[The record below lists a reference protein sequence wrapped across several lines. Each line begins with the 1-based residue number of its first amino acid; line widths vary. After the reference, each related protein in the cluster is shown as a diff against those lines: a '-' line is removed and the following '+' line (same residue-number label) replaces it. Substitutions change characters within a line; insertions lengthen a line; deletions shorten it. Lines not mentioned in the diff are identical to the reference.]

1 MTAQEWLEHVQNA
14 HDDMTSGKYEEGVT
28 DNGGFEIFNQDGVKI
43 AKMTTP
49 YDRYQRESNLY
60 GFVCEHN
67 AVPRLI
73 DMIEYLAGR
82 LCDEDHGDNDFDGK
96 IQDAFEMK
104 NTIRQ
109 YSLPGYE
116 LRDYTTEAIAFLRE
130 NEPPEG
136 FFVGFSGGKD
146 SIVSLEL
153 CRIAGVKHQAFYS
166 CTRIDPP
173 EVVRF
178 IRMHYP
184 EVTWLYSKM
193 TMWEAIQMK
202 APPLRMQRWCC
213 DVLKKE
219 PACDHPL
226 KHRIMGIRAEESVR
240 RASRPRIDS
249 FLDQTTCKTIFSW
262 PEWAVW
268 EFIESHKLPY
278 RSLYDEGFSRIGCV
292 VCPFILGKAPGATRQ
307 REESMRRWPGI
318 WKAYGHAVK
327 RWWTCKSTT
336 ETRYKSYPGETAE
349 LYWQAYLR
357 GFE

>member
-49 YDRYQRESNLY
+49 YDRYQRASNLY

-136 FFVGFSGGKD
+136 FFSG
-146 SIVSLEL
+146 S
-153 CRIAGVKHQAFYS
+153 A
-166 CTRIDPP
+166 
-173 EVVRF
+173 
-178 IRMHYP
+178 
-184 EVTWLYSKM
+184 
-193 TMWEAIQMK
+193 
-202 APPLRMQRWCC
+202 
-213 DVLKKE
+213 
-219 PACDHPL
+219 
-226 KHRIMGIRAEESVR
+226 
-240 RASRPRIDS
+240 
-249 FLDQTTCKTIFSW
+249 
-262 PEWAVW
+262 
-268 EFIESHKLPY
+268 
-278 RSLYDEGFSRIGCV
+278 
-292 VCPFILGKAPGATRQ
+292 
-307 REESMRRWPGI
+307 
-318 WKAYGHAVK
+318 AVK
-327 RWWTCKSTT
+327 TLSCLLSC
-336 ETRYKSYPGETAE
+336 A
-349 LYWQAYLR
+349 A
-357 GFE
+357 

>member
-1 MTAQEWLEHVQNA
+1 
-14 HDDMTSGKYEEGVT
+14 
-28 DNGGFEIFNQDGVKI
+28 
-43 AKMTTP
+43 
-49 YDRYQRESNLY
+49 
-60 GFVCEHN
+60 
-67 AVPRLI
+67 
-73 DMIEYLAGR
+73 
-82 LCDEDHGDNDFDGK
+82 
-96 IQDAFEMK
+96 MK

-109 YSLPGYE
+109 YSLPGYDTT
-116 LRDYTTEAIAFLRE
+116 DYITESIAFLRD

-146 SIVSLEL
+146 SIVTLEL
-153 CRIAGVKHQAFYS
+153 CRMAGIKHQAFYS

-193 TMWEAIQMK
+193 TMWEAIQKK

-219 PACDHPL
+219 PARDHPL

-249 FLDQTTCKTIFSW
+249 FLGQTTYKPIFSW

-268 EFIESHKLPY
+268 EFIEATSCHTLHCMT
-278 RSLYDEGFSRIGCV
+278 RDSVGLAVWS
-292 VCPFILGKAPGATRQ
+292 APSFLA
-307 REESMRRWPGI
+307 
-318 WKAYGHAVK
+318 K
-327 RWWTCKSTT
+327 
-336 ETRYKSYPGETAE
+336 
-349 LYWQAYLR
+349 LR
-357 GFE
+357 GPHDNAMSQCGGGRGFGKHMDTR

>member
-1 MTAQEWLEHVQNA
+1 
-14 HDDMTSGKYEEGVT
+14 
-28 DNGGFEIFNQDGVKI
+28 
-43 AKMTTP
+43 
-49 YDRYQRESNLY
+49 
-60 GFVCEHN
+60 
-67 AVPRLI
+67 
-73 DMIEYLAGR
+73 
-82 LCDEDHGDNDFDGK
+82 
-96 IQDAFEMK
+96 MK

-193 TMWEAIQMK
+193 TMWEAIQKK

-219 PACDHPL
+219 PSDNHPL
-226 KHRIMGIRAEESVR
+226 RHRIMGIRA
-240 RASRPRIDS
+240 
-249 FLDQTTCKTIFSW
+249 
-262 PEWAVW
+262 
-268 EFIESHKLPY
+268 
-278 RSLYDEGFSRIGCV
+278 
-292 VCPFILGKAPGATRQ
+292 
-307 REESMRRWPGI
+307 EESMRRWPGI
-318 WKAYGHAVK
+318 WKVFERTVK
-327 RWWTCKSTT
+327 TWWMRKK
-336 ETRYKSYPGETAE
+336 EDGNLRNDNKYKTSSD
-349 LYWQAYLR
+349 YWQAYLR